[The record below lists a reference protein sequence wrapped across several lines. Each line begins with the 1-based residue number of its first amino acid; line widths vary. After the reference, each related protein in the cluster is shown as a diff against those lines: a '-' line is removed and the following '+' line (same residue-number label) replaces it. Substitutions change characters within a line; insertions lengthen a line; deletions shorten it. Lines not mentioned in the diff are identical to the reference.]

1 MMSPAG
7 KVGILT
13 YDDAR
18 FGNTHLEKLGIPP
31 SRVVIRGASEGG
43 NLRGHIQRGAAYMHE
58 QMENELVA
66 LAQMVI
72 LDCPEITALCLECT
86 QMPPFAEA
94 IQTATGKPVYDI
106 YTAGCWFYSGL
117 VRQRP
122 PRWGSISQD
131 TIETRR

>member
-1 MMSPAG
+1 MSPTG

-18 FGNTHLEKLGIPP
+18 LGNTHLEKLGIPT
-31 SRVVIRGASEGG
+31 SRVVIRGAPEGG
-43 NLRGHIQRGAAYMHE
+43 NLRGHIQRGAEYVHE

-66 LAQMVI
+66 LAQDMV
-72 LDCPEITALCLECT
+72 LGCPEITALCLECT